1 MKNIFKSLLVV
12 LVGIFCTY
20 IVWAVLYFI
29 LFGGWLGVISS
40 VSGKVLFPMN
50 VVIILTGMFAY
61 LDESNDY
68 WN

>member
-1 MKNIFKSLLVV
+1 
-12 LVGIFCTY
+12 
-20 IVWAVLYFI
+20 VWAVLYFI

-61 LDESNDY
+61 LDVNNKY

>member
-29 LFGGWLGVISS
+29 LFGGWLGVINSIPGQ
-40 VSGKVLFPMN
+40 VIYPMST
-50 VVIILTGMFAY
+50 IFILIGMFTY
-61 LDESNDY
+61 LEETDY